1 MRMVCPSCN
10 HANPAGAKFCLE
22 CGTRLNA
29 GQALMLEERKVVTVL
44 FVDLVGFTSRA
55 EQMDPEDVRA
65 FLSPYYARLRS
76 ELEHFGGTVEKFI
89 GDAVMALFGAPAAHE
104 DDPERAVRAAL
115 AIRDWV
121 RGEEG
126 IQVRIA
132 VSTGEALIALGA
144 RPLEGEGMAAG
155 DVVNSAARLQSVAPI
170 NGILVAERT
179 FRATRRVIQYRQI
192 RPVAAKGKSQ
202 PIPVWEALDATV
214 GAGSQ
219 VRPET
224 QTPLIGR
231 ERELKLLRGGL
242 VRSQSERSTQL
253 ITVVGVPGIGKSRLL
268 HEMAGMIEAEA
279 KPITCLQG
287 RALPYNSAISLDA
300 LAEMLKAQAG
310 ILETDSPV
318 EADDKLTRAAA
329 AVLPDRL
336 EWVRRHLSVLV
347 GGSRP
352 GDAPVRDDDQEE
364 KFAAWRGF
372 FEALAERQPLVL
384 MFEDLH
390 WADDGLLDFLDYLV
404 EWVTDVPLL
413 VVCSARPE
421 LLERR
426 PGWGGG
432 KANAMTLSLSPLSD
446 EDTASLI
453 RLLACRP
460 LLEANQ
466 PAELLARAGGNPL
479 YAEQY
484 VQMLVDRRAGEELS
498 PPESIQAII
507 AARLDALPPE
517 EKQVLRN
524 AAVIGQVFWPQ
535 AIDALSGGV
544 GAMPQDHDLRVSQ
557 LEERLHR
564 LERKQFVRRDRESSV
579 AGQSQY
585 AFLHILLREVA
596 YGQIPRPARIDKH
609 LRAAG
614 WFEALGRPDDQTQ
627 MLAHHYLAALDLAGT
642 AGQDVAG
649 VAPRAR
655 VALRAAGD
663 RAHALNGFDS
673 AARFYR
679 SALELWPDQAVAE
692 RTDLLFRL
700 AVALFLADDDSCEEA
715 LETARS
721 AVLAAGDRTRAA
733 VIESHLGDVWWIRG
747 DRDRCFQHLF
757 RAEELVRDEPAS
769 AEKVDVLA
777 DKARHQMLADFD
789 TESARQAL
797 QLAEALGL
805 DEQRAQLLITI
816 GSARWFSGDRDGRE
830 DIQLGLEIALAG
842 DYPPATR
849 RAYINLGGCAEH
861 EGDLH
866 EALRLS
872 NEAER
877 VAQRLGVRDELRWHQ
892 ATAIELLFELGQ
904 WQQCAVAADDFVAE
918 SSRRAKHYMDSW
930 VRLTRARLRLAR
942 DDLHG
947 ALVDQ
952 STGLSAARRAKDP
965 QVLYPAL
972 TVSAYVLADAGRL
985 EEAGQLMDELVAK
998 EPSAIGGL
1006 LVGTIIDLAFAADRL
1021 GRTLELRQW
1030 LTGSGGSR
1038 WSRAARALLDHDFQQ
1053 GLALLEVIGAVRS
1066 LNVARLWA
1074 ARVSIASGA
1083 SGGNGDGEEML
1094 DPALQFFHCVGATRF
1109 VRRAEGL
1116 SASSRVPDGR

>member
-1 MRMVCPSCN
+1 MRMVCPSCS
-10 HANPAGAKFCLE
+10 HANPAAAKFCSE

-29 GQALMLEERKVVTVL
+29 VQGFKLEERKVVTVL
-44 FVDLVGFTSRA
+44 FADLVGFTSRA

-65 FLSPYYARLRS
+65 FLSPYHARLRV
-76 ELEHFGGTVEKFI
+76 ELERFGGTVEKFI

-115 AIRDWV
+115 AIREWV
-121 RGEEG
+121 RAEEG

-132 VSTGEALIALGA
+132 VNTGEALIVLGE
-144 RPLEGEGMAAG
+144 RHLEGEGMAAG
-155 DVVNSAARLQSVAPI
+155 DVVNSAAFLQSSAPV
-170 NGILVAERT
+170 NGVLVGERT
-179 FRATRRVIQYRQI
+179 FRATRQTIQYRQVEA
-192 RPVAAKGKSQ
+192 VAAKGKSQ

-214 GAGSQ
+214 EAGSH
-219 VRPET
+219 VGPGTR
-224 QTPLIGR
+224 TPLVGR

-242 VRSQSERSTQL
+242 VRLQGERSTQL

-268 HEMAGMIEAEA
+268 DEMAGMIEVEA
-279 KPITCLQG
+279 MPITCLQG
-287 RALPYNSAISLDA
+287 RTRPYNSTMSLDA
-300 LAEMLKAQAG
+300 LAEMLKTQSG
-310 ILETDSPV
+310 ILETDSPA
-318 EADDKLTRAAA
+318 EADEKLTRTTAE
-329 AVLPDRL
+329 VLPDRV

-352 GDAPVRDDDQEE
+352 GDAPMRDGDQEE

-390 WADDGLLDFLDYLV
+390 WADDGLLEFLDYLV
-404 EWVTDVPLL
+404 EWATDVPLL

-446 EDTASLI
+446 EDTASII

-460 LLEANQ
+460 LVEANQ
-466 PAELLARAGGNPL
+466 SAELLARAGGNPL

-484 VQMLVDRRAGEELS
+484 VRMLADHRPDEELS
-498 PPESIQAII
+498 PPASIHAII
-507 AARLDALPPE
+507 AARLDALPPA
-517 EKQVLRN
+517 EKQLLRN
-524 AAVIGQVFWPQ
+524 AAVIGRVFWPQ
-535 AIDALSGGV
+535 AIDALSDGV
-544 GAMPQDHDLRVSQ
+544 GPMPQEHYLPVTQ
-557 LEERLHR
+557 LEELLHR

-614 WFEALGRPDDQTQ
+614 WFEALGRPDDQAQ
-627 MLAHHYLAALDLAGT
+627 MLAHHYLAALDLAGV
-642 AGQDVAG
+642 AGEDVAG

-663 RAHALNGFDS
+663 RAQALNGFDS
-673 AARFYR
+673 AATFYR
-679 SALELWPDQAVAE
+679 SALELWPEQAVAE

-715 LETARS
+715 LES
-721 AVLAAGDRTRAA
+721 ALAALLAAGNRTRAA
-733 VIESHLGDVWWIRG
+733 VIESHLGDVSWLRG

-757 RAEELVRDEPAS
+757 RAYELVRDEPAS
-769 AEKVDVLA
+769 ADKVDVLA
-777 DKARHQMLADFD
+777 NKARHQMLADFD

-797 QLAEALGL
+797 ELAEALGL

-816 GSARWFSGDRDGRE
+816 GSARWFSGNRDGRE
-830 DIQLGLEIALAG
+830 DIRRGLEIALAG
-842 DYPPATR
+842 DYPQATW
-849 RAYINLGGCAEH
+849 RAYVNLGGCAGQA
-861 EGDLH
+861 GDLH

-872 NEAER
+872 NEAGS
-877 VAQRLGVRDELRWHQ
+877 VARRLGVRDELRWHQ
-892 ATAIELLFELGQ
+892 ATAIELLFELGR
-904 WQQCAVAADDFVAE
+904 WQECAVAADEFISDAAA
-918 SSRRAKHYMDSW
+918 RRAKHYMDSW

-947 ALVDQ
+947 ALLDQ
-952 STGLSAARRAKDP
+952 STGLSAARIAKDP

-972 TVSAYVLADAGRL
+972 TVSAYLLADAGRL
-985 EEAGQLMDELVAK
+985 EDAGQLVDEFMAK
-998 EPSAIGGL
+998 EPSAIGEL

-1021 GRTLELRQW
+1021 GRTGELRQW
-1030 LTGSGGSR
+1030 LAGSGESL
-1038 WSRAARALLDHDFQQ
+1038 WSRAARALVDHDFQP
-1053 GLALLEVIGAVRS
+1053 GLALLEDIGAIRS

-1074 ARVSIASGA
+1074 ARVSFESGRTA
-1083 SGGNGDGEEML
+1083 DVEESL
-1094 DPALQFFHCVGATRF
+1094 NPALDFFHSVGAKRF
-1109 VRRAEGL
+1109 VRRAEAL
-1116 SASSRVPDGR
+1116 SVSSRVPDAW